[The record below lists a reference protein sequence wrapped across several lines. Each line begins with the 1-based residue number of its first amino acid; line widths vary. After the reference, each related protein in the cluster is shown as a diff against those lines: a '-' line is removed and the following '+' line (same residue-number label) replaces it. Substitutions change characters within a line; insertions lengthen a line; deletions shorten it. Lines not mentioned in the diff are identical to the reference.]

1 MEMLQVEREAFVER
15 NWCFQVDL
23 GGPEKLLLHL
33 ADVSLRL

>member
-1 MEMLQVEREAFVER
+1 MGMLLVEREAFVER

-23 GGPEKLLLHL
+23 GGPEGLLLHL